1 LLQVVAPLYKECR
14 VLAMSKLKE
23 LVNRGVR
30 LIVADTPEHPT
41 QATAERDLPPEAFAE
56 AESKPVGKSAVA
68 ADVEDFA
75 AVYEEARIE
84 LPLHGYG
91 VDKVAEML
99 QSKRLESLGRDVR
112 ATAVMAALEA
122 AQVPVKD
129 VLQDAVLR
137 DRALDA
143 FELAKEREVKELRAE
158 AERRIHA
165 IKDEIE
171 AFLKA
176 KNAELESL
184 KKAGEGAQEA
194 FVKLQARKRREE
206 ERLYDVAAH
215 FVEGAPNPITTSAS
229 TSTNASSPPP
239 PPRSDKA

>member
-1 LLQVVAPLYKECR
+1 
-14 VLAMSKLKE
+14 MSKLKE
-23 LVNRGVR
+23 LVNKGVR
-30 LIVADTPEHPT
+30 LIVADTPDHPVE
-41 QATAERDLPPEAFAE
+41 TASPERDLPAETFAE
-56 AESKPVGKSAVA
+56 VESKAAGKSAVA
-68 ADVEDFA
+68 ADVEDFG

-143 FELAKEREVKELRAE
+143 FELAKEREVKELRVE

-165 IKDEIE
+165 IKEEIE
-171 AFLKA
+171 SFLTA

-206 ERLYDVAAH
+206 ERLFDVVAH
-215 FVEGAPNPITTSAS
+215 FVEGAPNPITTSA
-229 TSTNASSPPP
+229 TTPSSPPP

>member
-1 LLQVVAPLYKECR
+1 
-14 VLAMSKLKE
+14 MSKLKE
-23 LVNRGVR
+23 LVNKGVR
-30 LIVADTPEHPT
+30 LIVADAPAP
-41 QATAERDLPPEAFAE
+41 AAGAIPSERDLPPEAFAE
-56 AESKPVGKSAVA
+56 AEPKPARRSAVA
-68 ADVEDFA
+68 ADVEDFG

-91 VDKVAEML
+91 IDKVAEML
-99 QSKRLESLGRDVR
+99 QSKRLQTLGREVK
-112 ATAVMAALEA
+112 ATAVLAALEA

-143 FELAKEREVKELRAE
+143 FELAKEREVQELRAE

-171 AFLKA
+171 SFLKA
-176 KNAELESL
+176 RNAELESL

-194 FVKLQARKRREE
+194 LLKLQARKRREE
-206 ERLYDVAAH
+206 ERLYDVVAH
-215 FVEGAPNPITTSAS
+215 FVEGAPNPITTTAA
-229 TSTNASSPPP
+229 NPSSPPP
-239 PPRSDKA
+239 PQKSDKA

>member
-1 LLQVVAPLYKECR
+1 
-14 VLAMSKLKE
+14 MSKLKE
-23 LVNRGVR
+23 LVNKGVR
-30 LIVADTPEHPT
+30 LIVADTAE
-41 QATAERDLPPEAFAE
+41 QGVEATPPERDLPAEAFAE
-56 AESKPVGKSAVA
+56 AEPGPVTKSTVA
-68 ADVEDFA
+68 ADVEDFG

-171 AFLKA
+171 SFLKA

-184 KKAGEGAQEA
+184 KKAGEAAQEA

-206 ERLYDVAAH
+206 ERLYDVVAH
-215 FVEGAPNPITTSAS
+215 FVEGAPNPITTSA
-229 TSTNASSPPP
+229 TAATNPSSPPP
-239 PPRSDKA
+239 PAKSDKA